1 MYCPQCAT
9 PNTDGVRFCRSCGM
23 ELEGVALV
31 LSSRSAQPDEVGRA
45 RSESKTAEEW
55 LDKRSAAVKSIST
68 GVSLLVVSV
77 LIGVAMAVFV
87 PANIPWML
95 AWVVFVGWMTM
106 WGGIAV
112 ATGIAGLLEAKSR
125 LRRLGLGGQEYADD
139 ATAKRL
145 SPAGQPA
152 MVWSPSP
159 ASRSS
164 SPSSVTEG
172 TTKHLDDSVEK

>member
-23 ELEGVALV
+23 ELEAVALV
-31 LSSRSAQPDEVGRA
+31 LSGRSVQPGEVSGTK
-45 RSESKTAEEW
+45 SDSKTDDW

-87 PANIPWML
+87 PANIPWMI

-125 LRRLGLGGQEYADD
+125 LRRLGLGGKEYTDE
-139 ATAKRL
+139 ATPKQL
-145 SPAGQPA
+145 SPAGQPPR
-152 MVWSPSP
+152 VSSPSP

-164 SPSSVTEG
+164 PPSSVTEG
-172 TTKHLDDSVEK
+172 TTRHLDDSVEK

>member
-23 ELEGVALV
+23 ELEAVALV
-31 LSSRSAQPDEVGRA
+31 LSSRSAQPDDVGRA
-45 RSESKTAEEW
+45 KSESKTAEEW

-87 PANIPWML
+87 PAKIPWML
-95 AWVVFVGWMTM
+95 AWVLFVGWMTM
-106 WGGIAV
+106 WGGIAL
-112 ATGIAGLLEAKSR
+112 ANGIAGVLEAKSR
-125 LRRLGLGGQEYADD
+125 LRRLGLGGKEYADD
-139 ATAKRL
+139 ATPMQL
-145 SPAGQPA
+145 SPAGQPPR
-152 MVWSPSP
+152 VSSPSL

-164 SPSSVTEG
+164 PTSSVTEG
-172 TTKHLDDSVEK
+172 TTRHLDDSVEK